1 MKHADNTEHKMARVY
16 AKKKQEMLND
26 YYSEPKHMDPAAYA
40 RFKKMSTDYSTKAIC
55 AYGDHEKRCDA
66 GCLFWNTCIRGR
78 HKNLLKGDD
87 EKVE

>member
-1 MKHADNTEHKMARVY
+1 
-16 AKKKQEMLND
+16 MLND

-40 RFKKMSTDYSTKAIC
+40 RFKKMSTDYSTKARC